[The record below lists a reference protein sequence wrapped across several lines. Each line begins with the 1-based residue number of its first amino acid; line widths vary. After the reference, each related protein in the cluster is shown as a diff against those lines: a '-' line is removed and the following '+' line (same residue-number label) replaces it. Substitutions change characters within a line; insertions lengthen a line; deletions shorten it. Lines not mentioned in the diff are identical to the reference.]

1 MRRSQLFLPSYVLSS
16 YMAKKPVKKA
26 ASKKPAP
33 KKTAPAKKV
42 VKKEVKKAAPKKEAP
57 KKAAPKE
64 VKKPEA
70 AKPVAKAVR
79 AEKSAPVKV
88 AAAAPAKKAA
98 VRQYQMDV
106 DDSVL
111 PQIHPHLQ
119 PPANPVPASI
129 KDLPADIA
137 AKKVLGKRVFIV
149 DDQGVSH
156 IQSLI
161 EMQLESYKWFLTEG
175 LKELLEEI
183 TPITDFSGKK
193 MELRILGHTFDP
205 AKYDPETCKRR
216 NLSYEAAMKGHVQL
230 INKETGEIKEQ
241 DVFLGSIPL
250 MTDSGTFV
258 IGGIERVVVHQLVRS
273 PGVFFSTM
281 PEYPKYHAAKIIPKR
296 GVWLEIETD
305 RRGIITCKI
314 DRKRKIPI
322 TQLLRVMGY
331 VTDGQILD
339 LFKDVSDGE
348 HDFILKTLE
357 KDTANTLEDAYQ
369 SIYRRIRP
377 GDYATPE
384 NAKSLIDGLFF
395 DFKKYDMGAIARYKL
410 NRRFNTNTPSDEAH
424 RVFQVVDFVE
434 ILKEMIRLNNGV
446 GTPDDIDHLSNRR
459 VRSVGELVQN
469 KYRVGLV
476 RTERI
481 VKDRMTV
488 MDLETVTPTQL
499 INCRPVTAAMREFFA
514 SSQLSQFMDQTNP
527 LSELAHKRRLSAMGP
542 GGLSRERASF
552 DVRDVHPSH
561 YGRIC
566 PIATPEGPNI
576 GLVVHLAAFSRVNE
590 YGFLETPYKQVENTL
605 KLDADELVG
614 RIIDET
620 VKDGRKTIVK
630 EGDVVDTK
638 ELARQ
643 VVSQLKK
650 DGRSDVQVRPF
661 VTNKV
666 TFMDAEAER
675 HMFISQAQT
684 LEELSGFGE
693 FLSSRVSARKAG
705 EATLAHVRDVTHIDV
720 SPKQI
725 LSISTSLIP
734 FLEHDDNTRASMG
747 TNMQRQSVPL
757 VKPHAPLVGTG
768 IESLAA
774 RASGHAVIAQD
785 DGEVTYVDADEIVVI
800 YKSGKKETYK
810 MGTFVRSNQGTCFHM
825 RPIVT
830 HGQKVHKGETLADGS
845 AVEGGELA
853 LGQNL
858 FVAYMSWQ
866 GYNFEDAII
875 ISDNVVEEGMFD
887 SIHIESYIT
896 DVRETKLGPET
907 VTRDIPNVGEAK
919 LKDLDAD
926 GIVRIG
932 ATVHEGDILVGK
944 ITPKGETELTP
955 EERLLQAIFGDKAKD
970 VKDSSLRLPGG
981 AGGKV
986 VDVHIFDRAAG
997 DELSTGVMKQ
1007 IEVFVAQTRKMQ
1019 VGDKMAGRH
1028 GNKGVVARIV
1038 PKEDM
1043 PFMADGTPVDIILNP
1058 LGVTSRMNIGQILE
1072 THLGWACSI
1081 LGIKIATPALD
1092 GISPDQI
1099 TGFLQAAGL
1108 PEAGK
1113 VQLFDGRSGDP
1124 FAHKTTVGMV
1134 YMLKLLHLVE
1144 DKIHARSVGPYSLV
1158 TQQPLGGKAQHG
1170 GQRFGEM
1177 EVWAL
1182 EAYGAAYTLQEMLT
1196 IKSDDVIGRSKAYEA
1211 IVKGE
1216 VIQRPSIPESFN
1228 VLVKELQALGLKVEL
1243 LKFKDDVAPEERV
1256 TMEMSEVEA
1265 VELASRVEA
1274 EEEGIESVPP
1284 TDKIAELSD
1293 IVMEPEK
1300 EIIAG
1305 IEEGAEVDASGA
1317 TQKEEMAEAADVMDD
1332 DKSNDEAMNEAL

>member
-1 MRRSQLFLPSYVLSS
+1 
-16 YMAKKPVKKA
+16 MAKKPVKKKVA
-26 ASKKPAP
+26 AKKPAP
-33 KKTAPAKKV
+33 AKKPKPV
-42 VKKEVKKAAPKKEAP
+42 LKKAAPKKVAQKPTLKPAVTKAPAP
-57 KKAAPKE
+57 KAKPETQKKPATAPALKTVAKTAPKPPQ
-64 VKKPEA
+64 KKSTPA
-70 AKPVAKAVR
+70 RTGYVVDVDPAILPHLRPHLPPSQNKIPKALEDLPKLIR
-79 AEKSAPVKV
+79 
-88 AAAAPAKKAA
+88 PAKI
-98 VRQYQMDV
+98 QND
-106 DDSVL
+106 
-111 PQIHPHLQ
+111 
-119 PPANPVPASI
+119 
-129 KDLPADIA
+129 
-137 AKKVLGKRVFIV
+137 RVFLV
-149 DDQGVSH
+149 NDQGITHVP
-156 IQSLI
+156 SLI
-161 EMQLESYKWFLTEG
+161 EMQIESYKWFLTEG

-183 TPITDFSGKK
+183 TPITDFSGRK
-193 MELRILGHTFDP
+193 MELRILGHTFDES
-205 AKYDPETCKRR
+205 KYDPETCKRR
-216 NLSYEAAMKGHVQL
+216 NLTYEAAMKGQVQL

-258 IGGIERVVVHQLVRS
+258 VGGIERVVVHQLVRS
-273 PGVFFSTM
+273 PGAFFSVM
-281 PEYPKYHAAKIIPKR
+281 PDNPRYHAAKIIPKR
-296 GVWLEIETD
+296 GVWLEVETD

-322 TQLLRVMGY
+322 TQLLRVFGY
-331 VTDGQILD
+331 TTDSQILD
-339 LFKDVSDGE
+339 LFKDLPSGE
-348 HDFILKTLE
+348 HDFITLTLG
-357 KDTANTLEDAYQ
+357 KDTARSVEEAYQ

-384 NAKSLIDGLFF
+384 NAKQLIDSLFF
-395 DFKKYDMGAIARYKL
+395 DFKKYDMGSIARYKL
-410 NRRFNTNTPSDEAH
+410 NRRFGVEVPSDEAH
-424 RVFQVVDFVE
+424 RVFQVKDFLE
-434 ILKEMIRLNNGV
+434 ILREMIRLNNGQ
-446 GTPDDIDHLSNRR
+446 GSPDDIDHLSNRR

-499 INCRPVTAAMREFFA
+499 INCRPITAAMREFFA

-561 YGRIC
+561 FGRIC

-576 GLVVHLAAFSRVNE
+576 GLVVHLAGFARVNQ
-590 YGFLETPYKQVENTL
+590 YGFLETPYREVKRTL
-605 KLDADELVG
+605 PIVDVDALVG
-614 RIIDET
+614 RILDEE
-620 VKDGRKTIVK
+620 VK
-630 EGDVVDTK
+630 EGRKVIANDGDVLTK
-638 ELARQ
+638 ESAKRITA
-643 VVSQLKK
+643 QLKANGMK
-650 DGRSDVQVRPF
+650 EIKVRPF
-661 VTNKV
+661 ISGKV
-666 TFMDAEAER
+666 TYMDAEQER
-675 HMFISQAQT
+675 RLVIAQAQGA
-684 LEELSGFGE
+684 EAYSEFGE
-693 FLSSRVSARKAG
+693 FLDTRVSARKG
-705 EATLAHVRDVTHIDV
+705 SDPTQAHVRDVTHVDV

-747 TNMQRQSVPL
+747 TNMQRQAVPL
-757 VKPHAPLVGTG
+757 IKPQAPLVGTG
-768 IESLAA
+768 MESIAA
-774 RASGHAVIAQD
+774 RASGHALLAEE
-785 DGEVTYVDADEIVVI
+785 DGEVTAVDAAEVSVV
-800 YKSGKKETYK
+800 YRSGRKQTYPLSI
-810 MGTFVRSNQGTCFHM
+810 FLRSNQGTCFHV
-825 RPIVT
+825 RPTVKL
-830 HGQKVHKGETLADGS
+830 GEKVAKGDVLADGA
-845 AVEGGELA
+845 AVEDGELA

-858 FVAYMSWQ
+858 LVAYMSWQ

-875 ISDNVVEEGMFD
+875 ISGDIVQDGAFD

-919 LKDLDAD
+919 LKDLDSD
-926 GIVRIG
+926 GVVRIG

-986 VDVHIFDRAAG
+986 VDVHIFDRAQG
-997 DELSTGVMKQ
+997 DELPTGVMKQ
-1007 IEVFVAQTRKMQ
+1007 IEVFVAQTRKIQ

-1038 PKEDM
+1038 PREDM
-1043 PFMADGTPVDIILNP
+1043 PFLEDGTPVDIILNP

-1072 THLGWACSI
+1072 THLGWACKV

-1092 GISPDQI
+1092 GITLPQI
-1099 TGFLQAAGL
+1099 EGFLEAANL
-1108 PEAGK
+1108 PKDGK
-1113 VQLFDGRSGDP
+1113 VQLFDGRTGEK

-1134 YMLKLLHLVE
+1134 YMIKLLHLVE

-1216 VIQRPSIPESFN
+1216 TIQRPSIPESFN
-1228 VLVKELQALGLKVEL
+1228 VLVKELQALGLKVDL
-1243 LKFKDDVAPEERV
+1243 LKFKDEIP
-1256 TMEMSEVEA
+1256 
-1265 VELASRVEA
+1265 LAGTITPDAIESVPMQSRVDA
-1274 EEEGIESVPP
+1274 EEEGEEMLPP
-1284 TDKIAELSD
+1284 KDRIAELD
-1293 IVMEPEK
+1293 
-1300 EIIAG
+1300 
-1305 IEEGAEVDASGA
+1305 EEGETPAEVKAGLEEGETDAIGE
-1317 TQKEEMAEAADVMDD
+1317 TQEDELKEAVSEEAQE
-1332 DKSNDEAMNEAL
+1332 EA

>member
-1 MRRSQLFLPSYVLSS
+1 
-16 YMAKKPVKKA
+16 MAKKPVKKKVA
-26 ASKKPAP
+26 AKKSAPKKKPAP
-33 KKTAPAKKV
+33 KKAPAKKV
-42 VKKEVKKAAPKKEAP
+42 VAKKAAPVKAKPVAKKAAPAPAKKPAPAAKPKEALKTVTKVTKAAPKKLAP
-57 KKAAPKE
+57 ARAGYVVDVDVAIQPRLRPHLPPSQNRIPKE
-64 VKKPEA
+64 LAELPELI
-70 AKPVAKAVR
+70 R
-79 AEKSAPVKV
+79 
-88 AAAAPAKKAA
+88 PAKI
-98 VRQYQMDV
+98 Q
-106 DDSVL
+106 
-111 PQIHPHLQ
+111 
-119 PPANPVPASI
+119 NN
-129 KDLPADIA
+129 
-137 AKKVLGKRVFIV
+137 RVFLV
-149 DDQGVSH
+149 DDQGITHVP
-156 IQSLI
+156 SLI
-161 EMQLESYKWFLTEG
+161 EMQIESYRWFLTDG
-175 LKELLEEI
+175 LKELLEEV
-183 TPITDFSGKK
+183 TPITDFSGRK
-193 MELRILGHTFDP
+193 MELRILGHTFDEP
-205 AKYDPETCKRR
+205 KYDPETCKRR
-216 NLSYEAAMKGHVQL
+216 NLTYEAAMKGQVQL

-250 MTDSGTFV
+250 MTDSGTFIV
-258 IGGIERVVVHQLVRS
+258 GGIERVVVHQLVRS
-273 PGVFFSTM
+273 PGAFFSTM
-281 PEYPKYHAAKIIPKR
+281 PDYPRHHAAKIIPKR
-296 GVWLEIETD
+296 GVWLEVETD

-322 TQLLRVMGY
+322 TQLLRVFGY
-331 VTDGQILD
+331 TSDSQILD
-339 LFKDVSDGE
+339 LFKDLPTGE
-348 HDFILKTLE
+348 HDFITLTLG
-357 KDTANTLEDAYQ
+357 KDTARSVEEAYQ

-384 NAKSLIDGLFF
+384 NAKQLIDSLFF
-395 DFKKYDMGAIARYKL
+395 DFKKYDMGSIARYKL
-410 NRRFNTNTPSDEAH
+410 NRRFGVDVPSDEAH
-424 RVFQVVDFVE
+424 RVFQVKDFIE
-434 ILKEMIRLNNGV
+434 ILREMIRLNNGQ
-446 GTPDDIDHLSNRR
+446 GSPDDIDHLSNRR

-499 INCRPVTAAMREFFA
+499 INCRPITAAMREFFA

-527 LSELAHKRRLSAMGP
+527 LSELANKRRLSAMGP

-576 GLVVHLAAFSRVNE
+576 GLVVHLAGFARVNQ
-590 YGFLETPYKQVENTL
+590 YGFLETPYREVKHSVP
-605 KLDADELVG
+605 LDPDALVG
-614 RIIDET
+614 RIIDT
-620 VKDGRKTIVK
+620 PVKDGRKIVLDDG
-630 EGDVVDTK
+630 ELVATK
-638 ELARQ
+638 DMAKK
-643 VVSQLKK
+643 VVSLLKAEGAK
-650 DGRSDVQVRPF
+650 EAKVRAHISG
-661 VTNKV
+661 KV
-666 TFMDAEAER
+666 TYMDAEQER
-675 HMFISQAQT
+675 RLVIAQAQGR
-684 LEELSGFGE
+684 EAYSPFGE
-693 FLSSRVSARKAG
+693 FLETRVSARKG
-705 EATLAHVRDVTHIDV
+705 SEPTLAHVRDVTHVDV

-747 TNMQRQSVPL
+747 TNMQRQAVPL
-757 VKPHAPLVGTG
+757 IKPHAPLVGTG
-768 IESLAA
+768 VESIAA
-774 RASGHAVIAQD
+774 RASGHALLAEE
-785 DGEVTYVDADEIVVI
+785 DGEVTTVDAAEVSVV
-800 YKSGKKETYK
+800 YRSGRKQTYK
-810 MGTFVRSNQGTCFHM
+810 LSIFLRSNQGTCFHV
-825 RPIVT
+825 RPTVKP
-830 HGQKVHKGETLADGS
+830 GQKVAKGDVLADGA
-845 AVEGGELA
+845 AVEDGELA

-858 FVAYMSWQ
+858 LVAYMSWQ

-875 ISDNVVEEGMFD
+875 ISDRVVQDGAFD

-919 LKDLDAD
+919 LKDLDSD

-986 VDVHIFDRAAG
+986 VDVHVFDRAQG
-997 DELSTGVMKQ
+997 DELPTGVMKQ
-1007 IEVFVAQTRKMQ
+1007 IEVFVAQTRKVQ

-1038 PKEDM
+1038 PREDM
-1043 PFMADGTPVDIILNP
+1043 PFLEDGTPVDIILNP

-1072 THLGWACSI
+1072 THLGWACKV

-1092 GISPDQI
+1092 GVRLDQI
-1099 TGFLQAAGL
+1099 EGFLEAANL
-1108 PEAGK
+1108 PKDGK
-1113 VQLFDGRSGDP
+1113 VQLFDGRTGEK

-1134 YMLKLLHLVE
+1134 YMIKLLHLVE

-1216 VIQRPSIPESFN
+1216 TIQRPSIPESFN
-1228 VLVKELQALGLKVEL
+1228 VLVKELQALGLKVDL
-1243 LKFKDDVAPEERV
+1243 LKFKDEVPADRIAVAD
-1256 TMEMSEVEA
+1256 A
-1265 VELASRVEA
+1265 VESVPLQSRVDA
-1274 EEEGIESVPP
+1274 EEEGEEAVP
-1284 TDKIAELSD
+1284 TKDRIAELDEQGES
-1293 IVMEPEK
+1293 EAELK
-1300 EIIAG
+1300 AG
-1305 IEEGAEVDASGA
+1305 LEEGESDATGES
-1317 TQKEEMAEAADVMDD
+1317 QKEELEDAVSEEAQEDA
-1332 DKSNDEAMNEAL
+1332 